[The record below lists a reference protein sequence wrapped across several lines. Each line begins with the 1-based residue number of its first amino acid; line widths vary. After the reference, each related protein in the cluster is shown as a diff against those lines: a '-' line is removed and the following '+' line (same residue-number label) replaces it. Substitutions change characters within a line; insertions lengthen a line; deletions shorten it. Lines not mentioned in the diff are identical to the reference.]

1 MKPSVMPLAAILTA
15 CSLATASAASDPSA
29 TPASPSTQK
38 QGTPWEPSS
47 PDNKI
52 VDDLIQK
59 YVEAYNRGD
68 AKAVANLFAD
78 NIDYI
83 DSDGVER
90 EGRDAIEQLLADDF
104 QANPGAKLDIRI
116 DEVSRLTPDVL
127 VDRGVATVTPAT
139 GAADATHYV
148 AIHVRKG
155 DRWEIAQL
163 TETASPPPTASSE
176 LRALEWLVGTWQDQ
190 GGDQSVQTTIRWAGD
205 NNFLT
210 RTFKAKGADQD
221 EVDGWEIIGW
231 DPDREQIRS
240 WIFDSGGGFGESEWT
255 YDGEHWLIKASN
267 VLPDGSHST
276 AENVLTKIDDQK
288 FTWESQNRTLDGEL
302 EPSLDK
308 VEVRRVSETP

>member
-1 MKPSVMPLAAILTA
+1 MKPSAMPLAAILAA
-15 CSLATASAASDPSA
+15 CSLATISVASDASAPV
-29 TPASPSTQK
+29 SPSTQADANLSA
-38 QGTPWEPSS
+38 QSS
-47 PDNKI
+47 PDYKA
-52 VDDLIQK
+52 VDDLLRK
-59 YVEAYNRGD
+59 YEEAYNRGD
-68 AKAVANLFAD
+68 AKALANLFAED
-78 NIDYI
+78 IDYI

-90 EGRDAIEQLLADDF
+90 KGRDAIEQVLADDF
-104 QANPGAKLDIRI
+104 QANPGAKLDVTTE
-116 DEVSRLTPDVL
+116 DVTRLTPDVL
-127 VDRGVATVTPAT
+127 VDRGLATVTPAT
-139 GAADATHYV
+139 GAAQATLYV
-148 AIHVRKG
+148 AVHVRKG
-155 DRWEIAQL
+155 DHWEIAQL

-210 RTFKAKGADQD
+210 RTFKASGADQD

-240 WIFDSGGGFGESEWT
+240 WIFDSGGGFGESEWS

-267 VLPDGSHST
+267 VLPDGSRST

-288 FTWESQNRTLDGEL
+288 FTWESQNRTLNGEL

-308 VEVRRVSETP
+308 VEVRRVPETP

>member
-1 MKPSVMPLAAILTA
+1 MKPSVTPLAAILTA
-15 CSLATASAASDPSA
+15 CSLATVSVAADPSA
-29 TPASPSTQK
+29 PAPPSTQEGGHPSA
-38 QGTPWEPSS
+38 QSS
-47 PDNKI
+47 PDYKA
-52 VDDLIQK
+52 VDDLIRK
-59 YVEAYNRGD
+59 YEEAYNRGD
-68 AKAVANLFAD
+68 AKAVANLFTND
-78 NIDYI
+78 VDYI
-83 DSDGVER
+83 DLDGVER
-90 EGRDAIEQLLADDF
+90 KGRDVIEQLLAGSF
-104 QANPGAKLDIRI
+104 QENPGAKLEVTI
-116 DEVSRLTPDVL
+116 DEVSRLAPDVL
-127 VDRGVATVTPAT
+127 VDRGLATVTPAT
-139 GAADATHYV
+139 GAGHATRYV

-155 DRWEIAQL
+155 DHWEIGQL
-163 TETASPPPTASSE
+163 IETDSPPPTAYSQ

-205 NNFLT
+205 NNFLA
-210 RTFKAKGADQD
+210 RTFKAKGGDQD

-240 WIFDSGGGFGESEWT
+240 WIFDSGGGFGESEWS

-308 VEVRRVSETP
+308 VEVRRVPENP